1 MTSSIVSS
9 STLTSSLSPDS
20 SLPDSS
26 SPSSPF
32 SSPYLTS
39 SLSERPS
46 LEERGTGGKGEEEG
60 GEETSKNIKRGG
72 RIGGR
77 KSVFR
82 RGKEKEEGKKGKE
95 GEMGGEGGE
104 GGDELL
110 HASGRESRSERLKSL
125 GKI

>member
-1 MTSSIVSS
+1 MNSSIVSS

-20 SLPDSS
+20 SLQDSS
-26 SPSSPF
+26 SPSPPF
-32 SSPYLTS
+32 SSPYTS

-60 GEETSKNIKRGG
+60 GEETSKNIRRGG

-82 RGKEKEEGKKGKE
+82 RKEKEEGKKGKKE
-95 GEMGGEGGE
+95 GEMGEGGE
-104 GGDELL
+104 GDELL
-110 HASGRESRSERLKSL
+110 HASGRESRSERLKSF